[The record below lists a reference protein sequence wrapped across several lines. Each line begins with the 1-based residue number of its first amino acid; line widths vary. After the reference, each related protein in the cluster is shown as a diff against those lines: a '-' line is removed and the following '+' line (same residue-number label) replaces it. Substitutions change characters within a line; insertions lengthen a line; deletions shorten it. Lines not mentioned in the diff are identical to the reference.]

1 MNRSAEVSD
10 REEQNE
16 MHDQPVQKFRKK
28 LAKSG
33 SSGGVSLHFNA
44 DFAAQYGLDADTE
57 VDVEVVERDG
67 DVEFRI
73 GNIPAG
79 FTFEELE
86 DFAES
91 HQWEETDRYVDDTE
105 WYLTYRNSTGDVRVE
120 IDSEARINGSA
131 VNNVI
136 VESNPIEVT
145 GDMAKYNR
153 VCAAAQRKDLDVHV
167 TDSKGLWQRL
177 RASRERD
184 TDDAPD
190 EKVFQQLSSQ
200 AERVTAQFVCQRTSL
215 NTSLEQLG
223 EIVAK
228 TQDAIEE
235 FDSIDRL

>member
-1 MNRSAEVSD
+1 
-10 REEQNE
+10 
-16 MHDQPVQKFRKK
+16 
-28 LAKSG
+28 
-33 SSGGVSLHFNA
+33 
-44 DFAAQYGLDADTE
+44 
-57 VDVEVVERDG
+57 
-67 DVEFRI
+67 
-73 GNIPAG
+73 
-79 FTFEELE
+79 
-86 DFAES
+86 
-91 HQWEETDRYVDDTE
+91 
-105 WYLTYRNSTGDVRVE
+105 LTYRNSTGDVRVE